1 MVELTE
7 TDLNILQVLRKN
19 SRLSVA
25 KIGELVGVSINT
37 VKRSIKKM
45 EDNDVII
52 HYATKLNH
60 NVLGWDTV
68 AYIFI
73 NLNNKELREKKM
85 NHRKFCNLLAKK
97 FPLITHISA
106 VSGNQ
111 DIILRLRIQN
121 NDQLNELVDEI
132 REMEGVTSTRTSLA
146 MYDVR
151 RNKLIEADTD
161 EWKKRILKKR

>member
-1 MVELTE
+1 M
-7 TDLNILQVLRKN
+7 
-19 SRLSVA
+19 
-25 KIGELVGVSINT
+25 
-37 VKRSIKKM
+37 
-45 EDNDVII
+45 
-52 HYATKLNH
+52 
-60 NVLGWDTV
+60 
-68 AYIFI
+68 
-73 NLNNKELREKKM
+73 
-85 NHRKFCNLLAKK
+85 AKK